1 MTNTPAPRRALAEQ
15 DTPVPCEDKASVTPS
30 KRPASSFGKERT
42 YSPHKKAATAAPDEK
57 EAAGASVTTLDNG
70 RDVISR
76 LDDIRAANNWF
87 HREFEEAMRTAN
99 GTNTRLVGRPPHT
112 G

>member
-1 MTNTPAPRRALAEQ
+1 MPVESSSAEGSDEELA
-15 DTPVPCEDKASVTPS
+15 
-30 KRPASSFGKERT
+30 
-42 YSPHKKAATAAPDEK
+42 
-57 EAAGASVTTLDNG
+57 NG

-76 LDDIRAANNWF
+76 LDDIQAANNRF

>member
-1 MTNTPAPRRALAEQ
+1 MPGRTKMPVESSSAEGSDEELAGRWGFRDHAQ
-15 DTPVPCEDKASVTPS
+15 RSN
-30 KRPASSFGKERT
+30 
-42 YSPHKKAATAAPDEK
+42 AADLAVQHSILVE
-57 EAAGASVTTLDNG
+57 LRQLNQNG

-76 LDDIRAANNWF
+76 LDDIRAANDRF

-99 GTNTRLVGRPPHT
+99 GTNTRPVGRPPHT